1 MIKSTDIIRCCASPR
16 GIFWLTVAVLAIPNV
31 ALCFTERMGIMAS
44 VTNIVLPVA
53 AVWLLMALGR
63 KPGKTALLL
72 FPLMFLA
79 AFQIV
84 LLYLFG
90 HSIIAVDMFLN
101 LVTTN
106 VGEAMELLDNLLPAI
121 VIVVVI

>member
-53 AVWLLMALGR
+53 AVWR
-63 KPGKTALLL
+63 W
-72 FPLMFLA
+72 
-79 AFQIV
+79 
-84 LLYLFG
+84 
-90 HSIIAVDMFLN
+90 AV
-101 LVTTN
+101 
-106 VGEAMELLDNLLPAI
+106 GPARRLCCFFR
-121 VIVVVI
+121 